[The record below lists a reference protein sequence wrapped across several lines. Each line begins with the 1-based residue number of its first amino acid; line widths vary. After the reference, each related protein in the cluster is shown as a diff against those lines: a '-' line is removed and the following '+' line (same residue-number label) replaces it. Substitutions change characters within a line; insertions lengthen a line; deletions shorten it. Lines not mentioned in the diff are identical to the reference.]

1 MNGLSHR
8 RSARPGSTPAPLQR
22 RWSNVA
28 GNRDAKMNPA
38 KDEAAD
44 LALKI
49 PILEAEILGLPAP
62 RRNESESRG
71 SSPGN
76 GRSAPRPR
84 PLAESGEVG
93 GTQQDGTPDLV
104 LRSGFARPL
113 RLIR

>member
-22 RWSNVA
+22 RWSNAA

-49 PILEAEILGLPAP
+49 PILEAEILGLRQLLAEMKANREDLRQEMDDLRRDRDHWQNLARSAEHNKAGP
-62 RRNESESRG
+62 RTWFCGRV
-71 SSPGN
+71 SPG
-76 GRSAPRPR
+76 P
-84 PLAESGEVG
+84 
-93 GTQQDGTPDLV
+93 
-104 LRSGFARPL
+104 
-113 RLIR
+113 

>member
-49 PILEAEILGLPAP
+49 PILEAETLGLRQLLAEMKANREDLRQEMDDLRRDRDHWQNLARSAEHNKAGP
-62 RRNESESRG
+62 RTWFCGRV
-71 SSPGN
+71 SPG
-76 GRSAPRPR
+76 P
-84 PLAESGEVG
+84 
-93 GTQQDGTPDLV
+93 
-104 LRSGFARPL
+104 
-113 RLIR
+113 

>member
-49 PILEAEILGLPAP
+49 PILEAEILGLRQLLAEMKANREDLRQEMGDLRRDRDHWQNLARSAEHNNAGP
-62 RRNESESRG
+62 RTWFCGRV
-71 SSPGN
+71 SPGS
-76 GRSAPRPR
+76 RS
-84 PLAESGEVG
+84 
-93 GTQQDGTPDLV
+93 
-104 LRSGFARPL
+104 
-113 RLIR
+113 